1 MAGEGTIYYDVDVNT
16 SEAIDAFRN
25 LKAQNLQVQ
34 KTFSG
39 TDQAAKKT
47 GANLGGMG
55 RKAGAAGIQ
64 IQQFVGQVQ
73 GGQSALVALSQQAA
87 DLGIVLGFPLVGA
100 VAGITAAIAGPFIT
114 SLFDAE
120 DATDRVKEAIQE
132 LRDELTKPTEAQT
145 IKELEK
151 ETSALNKAL
160 KDLRSPVR
168 SVRDDARDAIEDITG
183 AEIGFLSGTRDA
195 VDAARTRIQQ
205 NGRLIAQQTA
215 AMRERIAKD
224 LETPIPEGQDFAL
237 DDYFKEQERR
247 RQAELES
254 RARYAAGVIA
264 QQQVQFQ
271 DEQTLANEQ
280 LQARLEA
287 IEIARQ
293 QEIDIGQSYDQAE
306 IEAKALHAQK
316 LAEIDKKRTDDEKA
330 QAAARLAQKQA
341 EINAYGQFFGQLS
354 NLMAAAGKEQTA
366 LAKAIFLANQAIAV
380 ANIIV
385 DAHRNS
391 EAAGGTATPL
401 GNTILTL
408 GYISA
413 GIAGGIAVG
422 ETFAGRQTGGSV
434 DPNSAYRVNETGTEG
449 YKFSTGGREYIQ
461 MLGGR
466 GEVIPANEMQ
476 NMGGGV
482 TINVNNAPGVGAT
495 ANASPDGKYITIDTF
510 RTDMAEGGPMSR
522 AMKGAYPNLTRKT
535 R

>member
-47 GANLGGMG
+47 GAALGGMG

-120 DATDRVKEAIQE
+120 GATDRVKEAIQE

-151 ETSALNKAL
+151 ETSTLNKAL

-254 RARYAAGVIA
+254 RARYASGIIA

-306 IEAKALHAQK
+306 LEAKALHAQK

-341 EINAYGQFFGQLS
+341 EISAFAQLGGQLS
-354 NLMAAAGKEQTA
+354 NLMASIGAEQTA
-366 LAKAIFLANQAIAV
+366 LGKAIFLANQALAV

-385 DAHRNS
+385 NTQAT
-391 EAAGGTATPL
+391 AAKYIDTPL
-401 GNTILTL
+401 YGRILAL
-408 GYISA
+408 GYASA
-413 GIAGGIAVG
+413 GIAAGVAVG